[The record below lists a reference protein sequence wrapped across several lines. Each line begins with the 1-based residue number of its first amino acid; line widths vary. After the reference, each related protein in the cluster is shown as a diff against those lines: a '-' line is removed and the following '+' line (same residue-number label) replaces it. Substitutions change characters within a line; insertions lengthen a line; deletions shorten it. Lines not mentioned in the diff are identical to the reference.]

1 MNNIL
6 LIGSTG
12 FTGSYILNQLLKKN
26 DSIYLYVR
34 SINKAKS
41 LKYNDL
47 PVNIIKGDLAN
58 ESELI
63 FALKNIDIVIYVAS
77 LGLGHVKKI
86 ISVLEKSNVKKIV
99 FTSTT
104 GIFTRLNPDSKQ
116 IRLDAENDIRNS
128 NLNYTIIRPT
138 MIYGSKEDRNM
149 SRLITFIRKM
159 PVIPVFGSGK
169 FLQQPIHVE
178 DLAKVIIQAAYS
190 KKSTRK
196 SYNVSGASPITYN
209 DIIKTVTSSLNTY
222 CKIIH
227 IPLNISILLANFF
240 ERLLAR
246 PIIKVEQIKRLNEH
260 KAFTHDDAKKDLN
273 FKPREFSEGIL
284 NEIKSMKLL

>member
-26 DSIYLYVR
+26 DSISLYVR

-41 LKYNDL
+41 LKYNNL
-47 PVNIIKGDLAN
+47 PVKIIKGDLAN

-104 GIFTRLNPDSKQ
+104 GIFTKLNPDSKQ

-149 SRLITFIRKM
+149 SRLIKFIHKM

-178 DLAKVIIQAAYS
+178 DLANVIIQAAYS

-222 CKIIH
+222 CKTIH
-227 IPLNISILLANFF
+227 IPLNISLLLAIFF
-240 ERLLAR
+240 ERLLPR
-246 PIIKVEQIKRLNEH
+246 PIIKAEQIKRLNEH
-260 KAFTHDDAKKDLN
+260 KAFTYDDAKKDFN

-284 NEIKSMKLL
+284 N